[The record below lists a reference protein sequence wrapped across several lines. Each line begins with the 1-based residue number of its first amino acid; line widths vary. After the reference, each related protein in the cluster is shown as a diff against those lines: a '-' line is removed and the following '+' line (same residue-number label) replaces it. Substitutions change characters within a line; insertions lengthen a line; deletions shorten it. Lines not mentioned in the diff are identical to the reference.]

1 MIGYRGHSNWIDMGE
16 FVVHFTRAR
25 GLPKGDGS
33 RPYWDHLSIL
43 WDGCLK
49 PSDRRLGAA
58 DSDMRLGDSQRS
70 VCFSEVPLGFVE
82 RLAKRRGSPYGIGFT
97 QDFVRSQ
104 GAARVWYLDKDEP
117 AAWAFQQ
124 VMAAHRANFDAS
136 DPFWRLTPLVV
147 QPRLGYRFEW
157 EREWRLP
164 GHQGLRF
171 TTDDIAFL
179 FIPEKWH
186 SSARGFF
193 DSYAPGTAPNP
204 DCPFIDPNWD
214 GASIERALAD
224 AN

>member
-1 MIGYRGHSNWIDMGE
+1 MGE

-70 VCFSEVPLGFVE
+70 VCFSEVPLGLVE
-82 RLAKRRGSPYGIGFT
+82 RLARRRGSPYGIGFT

-117 AAWAFQQ
+117 AAFAFQQ

-136 DPFWRLTPLVV
+136 DPLTGTP
-147 QPRLGYRFEW
+147 
-157 EREWRLP
+157 
-164 GHQGLRF
+164 RF
-171 TTDDIAFL
+171 T
-179 FIPEKWH
+179 
-186 SSARGFF
+186 SSHRSGSRQPA
-193 DSYAPGTAPNP
+193 
-204 DCPFIDPNWD
+204 
-214 GASIERALAD
+214 ASGERARASTTTGS
-224 AN
+224 